1 MLQRDAGP
9 SGWVDWPKRRYEL
22 DGWEV
27 FEGDPASP
35 HQCRG
40 WFRCT
45 AADFA
50 APKGSTL
57 SLRLTREDGS
67 ARLLTVEIVRV
78 KTTEPEWEFIAT
90 R

>member
-1 MLQRDAGP
+1 MLHRDSGP
-9 SGWVDWPKRRYEL
+9 SGWVDLSTSRYAL

-27 FEGDPASP
+27 FEGDPDSP

-45 AADFA
+45 ADDFT
-50 APKGSTL
+50 APKGTTL
-57 SLRLTREDGS
+57 SLRLSREDGS
-67 ARLLTVEIVRV
+67 ERLLDVEIVRA
-78 KTTEPEWEFIAT
+78 KTTEPEWEFVAA

>member
-1 MLQRDAGP
+1 MLQRDSGP
-9 SGWVDWPKRRYEL
+9 SGWTDLPTGRYEL

-27 FEGDPASP
+27 FEGDPESP
-35 HQCRG
+35 HMCRG

-45 AADFA
+45 VENFQ
-50 APKGSTL
+50 APKGAQLALQL
-57 SLRLTREDGS
+57 SRDDGS
-67 ARLLTVEIVRV
+67 TPQLDVEIVRV